1 MKIDPQHI
9 APPQLGT
16 YLLRRIYGRELFDE
30 IEGDMLEI
38 YADRLESHGK
48 LYASF
53 HYMMDALKSLRNY
66 DLRKNN
72 NTTQNNSIA
81 MFRNYFKIT
90 LRTITKNKVY
100 SALNIMGLALGIAAF
115 IFILQYVTYENSY
128 DKFHTDHENIYR
140 VRYKVYRGEE
150 LNIDC
155 AAAVPRVGPFMKEK
169 MTEVVDFARAFP
181 VSGVMSTNNNQFREN
196 RIHVTD
202 PAFLEIFDY
211 PLIQGDAQSALSEPN
226 KVVITEEMAMKYF
239 GTTDVIGRPITFNS
253 WFEMSLQVSGVSINV
268 PNNSHFKYDFLISYE
283 TLNNRT
289 RDEETGRVPSEE
301 QWGWYDFNTYVLLR
315 DGTDPLAFDKK
326 FESYLL
332 EERGEEFEK
341 YNYRAEFP
349 LQKLTD
355 IHLYSNLL
363 QESEPEE
370 QGDGQA
376 VFFLTIIAF
385 FILIIAWINYIN
397 LSTAR
402 SVERAKEV
410 GVRKTMGAYKNQLIY
425 QFLAEAL
432 ILNFLALIVG
442 LLIVLFGINYFNQ
455 LTGSQLSLDFLLSTE
470 FWLIATGVFFAG
482 AGLSGLYPALVLSS
496 FKPSDVLKGKFSGNK
511 AGNLLR
517 KALVVFQFTASVALI
532 TGTIIVYQQ
541 LAHMRNVDLGF
552 DMTDTMVV
560 KGPAVFGADSLF
572 ATTMKT
578 FKNEML
584 NHGEIEAISASSN
597 VPGDEIFWTNSIRK
611 NGETPDKAKTIYI
624 VGVDYAYFDTYEIKL
639 LAGRNYNKTFSTD
652 TGSMVLNASAV
663 KYLGFE
669 SPEEAINQKVM
680 FWGYPKTIIGIVD
693 DYKQMS
699 AKTAV
704 SPIIFPL
711 ALDENNFITLKLN
724 TENYAHAFDI
734 AQGEYN
740 RFFPGNPF
748 DYFFLDDFF
757 NRQYDN
763 EREFSRVFT
772 LFAGFAI
779 IVACLGLFGL
789 SSFSALQRTKE
800 IGIRKAIGADIS
812 NIIFILTREF
822 MQLILVSIVIAFPLI
837 YLLMDTWLNNFAT
850 RINLGL
856 PVFLLAGF
864 MVIVIA
870 MLTVGYKTLMTAKS
884 DPVKALRYE

>member
-1 MKIDPQHI
+1 MATDKQHI
-9 APPQLGT
+9 EPPRFGT
-16 YLLRRIYGRELFDE
+16 YLLQRIYGRELYDE
-30 IEGDMLEI
+30 ISGDMLEI
-38 YADRLESHGK
+38 YADRLQSHGK
-48 LYASF
+48 AYASF
-53 HYMMDALKSLRNY
+53 HYMVDAVQSLRNY
-66 DLRKNN
+66 DLRKKN

-115 IFILQYVTYENSY
+115 VFILQYVTYENSY
-128 DKFHTDHENIYR
+128 DKFHTDHEHIYR

-169 MTEVVDFARAFP
+169 MSEVIDFARAFP

-202 PAFLEIFDY
+202 PAFLSIFDY
-211 PLIQGDAQSALSEPN
+211 PLIQGDAGTALSEPN
-226 KVVITEEMAMKYF
+226 KVVITEEMALKYF

-253 WFEMSLQVSGVSINV
+253 WFEMSLQVSGVTINV
-268 PNNSHFKYDFLISYE
+268 PDNSHFKYDFLISYE

-301 QWGWYDFNTYVLLR
+301 GWGWYDFNTYVLLR
-315 DGTDPLAFDKK
+315 DGTDPAAFDRK
-326 FESYLL
+326 FNDYLL
-332 EERGEEFEK
+332 EERGEDFAE
-341 YNYRAEFP
+341 YNFRAEFP

-385 FILIIAWINYIN
+385 FILVIAWINYIN

-410 GVRKTMGAYKNQLIY
+410 GVRKTMGAYKKQLIY
-425 QFLAEAL
+425 QFMAEAV
-432 ILNFLALIVG
+432 ILNFMALIVG
-442 LLIVLFGINYFNQ
+442 LLIVFFGINYFNQ
-455 LTGSQLSLDFLLSTE
+455 LTGSQLSLDFLLSLN
-470 FWLIATGVFFAG
+470 FWLVAGGVFITG
-482 AGLSGLYPALVLSS
+482 AGLSGLYPAFILSS
-496 FKPSDVLKGKFSGNK
+496 FRPSDVLKGKFSGNK
-511 AGNLLR
+511 AGNTLR
-517 KALVVFQFTASVALI
+517 KVLVVFQFAASVALI
-532 TGTIIVYQQ
+532 TGTIIFYQQ
-541 LAHMRNVDLGF
+541 LAHMRNADLGF
-552 DMTDTMVV
+552 DMTDTLVM

-572 ATTMKT
+572 TTTMNT

-584 NHGEIEAISASSN
+584 KYTEIEAISASSN

-624 VGVDYAYFDTYEIKL
+624 VGIDYAYFDTYDIEL
-639 LAGRNYNKTFSTD
+639 LAGRNYSKTFSTD
-652 TGSMVLNASAV
+652 TGSMILNASAIR
-663 KYLGFE
+663 YLGFE
-669 SPEEAINQKVM
+669 SPEAAINQKVM
-680 FWGYPKTIIGIVD
+680 FWDYPKTIIGVVD

-711 ALDENNFITLKLN
+711 ALDENNFLTLKLN
-724 TENYAHAFDI
+724 VDDYSKAFEITQTEFD
-734 AQGEYN
+734 

-772 LFAGFAI
+772 LFAVFAI

-789 SSFSALQRTKE
+789 SSFSAIQRTKE

-837 YLLMDTWLNNFAT
+837 YLVMDGWLDNFAV
-850 RINLGL
+850 RINLGI
-856 PVFLLAGF
+856 PVFLLAGLV
-864 MVIVIA
+864 VILIA
-870 MLTVGYKTLMTAKS
+870 ILTVGYKTLITAKS